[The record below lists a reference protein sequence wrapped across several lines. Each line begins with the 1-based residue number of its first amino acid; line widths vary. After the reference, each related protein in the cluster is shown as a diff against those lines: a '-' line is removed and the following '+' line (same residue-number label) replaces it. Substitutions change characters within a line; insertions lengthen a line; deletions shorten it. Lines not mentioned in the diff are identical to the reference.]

1 MLEHLFDGDVSR
13 HLKLP
18 SVRSSVIEHKKTVIR
33 QKAGLENYI

>member
-18 SVRSSVIEHKKTVIR
+18 SLQSSVIEHKNKR
-33 QKAGLENYI
+33 EKDCH